1 MAQVSDNS
9 IVTTKICLG
18 IRIALLPNYARA
30 FFFTHA
36 IPFQDTEIRMRYDW
50 TDTFYTEFYPPVLQ
64 AWV

>member
-1 MAQVSDNS
+1 M
-9 IVTTKICLG
+9 TKIELG

-64 AWV
+64 AWG